1 MSSRSEGVVN
11 TLGATNVAKS
21 KRQDLD
27 FYQTPSGAVQALVD
41 KGLACKSIPVWEPM
55 AGNGAIAKVLKQN
68 GYNVMTSDIVKRK
81 YELNF
86 TGDFFEFNTFPDLD
100 NIKHTAWSKTVPL
113 DKCSW
118 QIITNPPYNV
128 ADKFLVHC
136 LRMKPKFLAVF
147 LPVRYLEGIKRY
159 KEIYSKYTPSDVIV
173 FARRYGCY
181 KESDI
186 EAGKVNDHGIGSA
199 VAYMWLCFTRQNSG
213 DYCCET
219 KLHFFY

>member
-100 NIKHTAWSKTVPL
+100 NIKHTAWSKPVPL
-113 DKCSW
+113 DK
-118 QIITNPPYNV
+118 
-128 ADKFLVHC
+128 
-136 LRMKPKFLAVF
+136 
-147 LPVRYLEGIKRY
+147 
-159 KEIYSKYTPSDVIV
+159 
-173 FARRYGCY
+173 
-181 KESDI
+181 
-186 EAGKVNDHGIGSA
+186 
-199 VAYMWLCFTRQNSG
+199 
-213 DYCCET
+213 
-219 KLHFFY
+219 